1 MRFNFNI
8 VKIYTRTV
16 RGVAAQNMPLLVRWI
31 YTFYNK
37 RSEAYQCRDMDLN
50 IHSLDALIYSHCK
63 SVCALHAHFWEK
75 GSVPRWR
82 VNAVVIII
90 AATFT
95 SKKNYCRNKQR
106 VGAKQLQVFHTC
118 SSPAYSL
125 TIVFWSLYVLIH
137 MESVLVGAL
146 HAHLRNNSYISRSF
160 LWQNSSRDH
169 WSEWMS
175 TLLWSL

>member
-1 MRFNFNI
+1 MLIFGKR
-8 VKIYTRTV
+8 VVCLGGGSMQSLLLLLQHLLQKKI
-16 RGVAAQNMPLLVRWI
+16 
-31 YTFYNK
+31 
-37 RSEAYQCRDMDLN
+37 
-50 IHSLDALIYSHCK
+50 
-63 SVCALHAHFWEK
+63 
-75 GSVPRWR
+75 
-82 VNAVVIII
+82 
-90 AATFT
+90 
-95 SKKNYCRNKQR
+95 YCRNKQR

-137 MESVLVGAL
+137 RESVLVGAL

-175 TLLWSL
+175 TLLWSLSGQNFWSTFNNQGWVPLNTKIQGRVLSYCSLRNRMFWFWWTAEVSH

>member
-1 MRFNFNI
+1 
-8 VKIYTRTV
+8 
-16 RGVAAQNMPLLVRWI
+16 MPLLVRWI

-106 VGAKQLQVFHTC
+106 VGPKQLQVFHTC

-137 MESVLVGAL
+137 RESVLVGAL